1 MSFFKKAE
9 CPSVHPPGKTTRDQI
24 RTPPSDEPGRR
35 FCVRLLYLH
44 TGDLTSI
51 STIIRMVGL
60 LLLNKRKGGDVMSRP
75 HIRHYKMVST
85 SCVLSSKQ
93 IICTCARVVFHFMCS
108 AFPVTTTRS
117 MGCSQ
122 SGSDTSKAEDN
133 PP

>member
-60 LLLNKRKGGDVMSRP
+60 LLLNKRKGGDVRSRP
-75 HIRHYKMVST
+75 HIRHCKMALT

-93 IICTCARVVFHFMCS
+93 IICACARVVFHSMCS
-108 AFPVTTTRS
+108 AYPVMTIQP
-117 MGCSQ
+117 MGYSQ
-122 SGSDTSKAEDN
+122 SGSDTSEAEDN
-133 PP
+133 SP